1 LEVAVRG
8 DGRLGFGLPLAFRC
22 HPDRGVARWA
32 TPTRDLSSIG
42 AVPRLYIQERSL
54 GGRKL
59 AFVGMTTKNKRQK
72 SKACPA
78 NAGRYRWRGNNRDE
92 RMFADAVRYENLR
105 RQGKVLASVAAGFS
119 RAALK

>member
-1 LEVAVRG
+1 
-8 DGRLGFGLPLAFRC
+8 LGHADEGSLFDWC
-22 HPDRGVARWA
+22 
-32 TPTRDLSSIG
+32 G
-42 AVPRLYIQERSL
+42 AQTYIQERSL

-59 AFVGMTTKNKRQK
+59 AFVGMTTKNKSQK